1 MTDTQTAKILS
12 LAQSHAASRIV
23 WPGKGRVPVAYMTG
37 CAVAFADVHRAWAA
51 ADKYAKEIAQENT
64 HDSVHDALS
73 WYAGIFDHAGMF
85 NGSSGADTLRHVA
98 VLGVGL
104 GVRESEDSDIG
115 PDVTAGRETPVE
127 AEAGDWQM
135 SMNAFEATPLL
146 SDLYAELSLRVQESN
161 GLADVFYRDVKIRP
175 GRNIGSGAAAIFQDR
190 LKKRPLIAWW
200 LMLLGLRYVGGSKG
214 QWGPIRRHEVTLSP
228 AVDDLLRQVQAIVD
242 EGGAVA

>member
-1 MTDTQTAKILS
+1 
-12 LAQSHAASRIV
+12 
-23 WPGKGRVPVAYMTG
+23 MTG

-51 ADKYAKEIAQENT
+51 GDKYAKEIAQENT
-64 HDSVHDALS
+64 HDPVHDALS
-73 WYAGIFDHAGMF
+73 WYAGIFENVRMFNGASGMF
-85 NGSSGADTLRHVA
+85 NGASGADTLRHVA

-104 GVRESEDSDIG
+104 GVRESEDSNIG
-115 PDVTAGRETPVE
+115 PDVTAGPETGEE
-127 AEAGDWQM
+127 AEAGIWQM

-161 GLADVFYRDVKIRP
+161 GLADVFYAGVKIKP

-200 LMLLGLRYVGGSKG
+200 LMLLGLRYVGGSRG

-242 EGGAVA
+242 AEPAAAVA